1 MAEDKKLIWNFPN
14 VVDTVFWL
22 TTLVWYLGDPGL
34 IPGSER
40 SPGEGNGYPL
50 QDCCLEN
57 SIERGAWWATPHRIA
72 EVDTA
77 GCLMLSLF
85 FCASIS
91 FKPHRSPERGL
102 PLFLTEDAVTVPGC
116 LVSWVRARVKLSAS
130 PPTWA
135 VPGPAQASGDCFDI
149 LIGCRIHSL
158 SWGHQQASCSWSLY
172 GSWSRRMLFQVS
184 ASFHQ
189 LHLETLRNGLT
200 PGSTPDLW
208 SGVLN
213 LCFGVPSVCF
223 STHYSLKATTLEKLL

>member
-1 MAEDKKLIWNFPN
+1 MILGRPRFDPWVRKIPWRRE
-14 VVDTVFWL
+14 WL
-22 TTLVWYLGDPGL
+22 PTPGL
-34 IPGSER
+34 L
-40 SPGEGNGYPL
+40 PGEFHRQRSLMGYTP
-50 QDCCLEN
+50 QDRRVGHSWVPN
-57 SIERGAWWATPHRIA
+57 AFTF
-72 EVDTA
+72 
-77 GCLMLSLF
+77 SLF

-116 LVSWVRARVKLSAS
+116 LVSWVRARVKPSAS

-135 VPGPAQASGDCFDI
+135 VPGPAQASVDCFDI

-158 SWGHQQASCSWSLY
+158 SWDHQQASCSWSLY

-189 LHLETLRNGLT
+189 LHLETLRNGST

-213 LCFGVPSVCF
+213 LCFGMPSVCF
-223 STHYSLKATTLEKLL
+223 STHYSLKATTLENLL